1 MEKEYVGTIVFNQEG
16 ITIKHEQTTGK
27 GILLFILKLYED
39 LLENFVETEKKD
51 VPSVRKIIEISEC
64 CKEQINHDL
73 KLQLDE
79 RVIISEIENENIN
92 GKWVVINKVKY
103 IGQFGKA
110 ELLYLMNQYI
120 HYLSNQSGSDF
131 NEIVDVLEQIQKTK
145 EFKEEL

>member
-1 MEKEYVGTIVFNQEG
+1 MEKEYVGTIVFNQKG
-16 ITIKHEQTTGK
+16 VTIKHEQTTGK

-39 LLENFVETEKKD
+39 LLENFVEIEKKD
-51 VPSVRKIIEISEC
+51 IPSVTEIIEISEC

-73 KLQLDE
+73 KLQSNE

-110 ELLYLMNQYI
+110 ELLYLINQYI
-120 HYLSNQSGSDF
+120 HYLSSQTDKDF

>member
-1 MEKEYVGTIVFNQEG
+1 MEKEYVGTIVFNQKG
-16 ITIKHEQTTGK
+16 VTIKHEQTTGK

-39 LLENFVETEKKD
+39 LLENFVEIEKKD
-51 VPSVRKIIEISEC
+51 IPSVTEIIEISEC

-73 KLQLDE
+73 KLQSNE

-110 ELLYLMNQYI
+110 ELLYLINKYI
-120 HYLSNQSGSDF
+120 HYLLSQTDKDF

>member
-120 HYLSNQSGSDF
+120 HYLSNQTGSDF

>member
-39 LLENFVETEKKD
+39 LLENFVETEKKEI
-51 VPSVRKIIEISEC
+51 PSVREIIEISEC

-110 ELLYLMNQYI
+110 ESLYLMNQYI
-120 HYLSNQSGSDF
+120 HYLSNQTGTDF
-131 NEIVDVLEQIQKTK
+131 NEIIDVLEQIQKTK
-145 EFKEEL
+145 EFTEEL

>member
-39 LLENFVETEKKD
+39 LLENFVETEKKEI
-51 VPSVRKIIEISEC
+51 PSVREIIEISEC

-79 RVIISEIENENIN
+79 RVIISENIN

-110 ELLYLMNQYI
+110 ELLYLINQYI
-120 HYLSNQSGSDF
+120 HYLSNQTGTDF
-131 NEIVDVLEQIQKTK
+131 NEIIDVLEQIQKTK
-145 EFKEEL
+145 ECTEEL

>member
-1 MEKEYVGTIVFNQEG
+1 M
-16 ITIKHEQTTGK
+16 
-27 GILLFILKLYED
+27 
-39 LLENFVETEKKD
+39 
-51 VPSVRKIIEISEC
+51 
-64 CKEQINHDL
+64 
-73 KLQLDE
+73 KLQPDE

-110 ELLYLMNQYI
+110 ELLYLINQYI
-120 HYLSNQSGSDF
+120 HYLSNQTSTDF

>member
-51 VPSVRKIIEISEC
+51 VPSVRKINEISEC

-73 KLQLDE
+73 KLQEDE
-79 RVIISEIENENIN
+79 RIIISEIENENIN

-110 ELLYLMNQYI
+110 ELLYLINQYI
-120 HYLSNQSGSDF
+120 HFLSSQTDKNF

>member
-16 ITIKHEQTTGK
+16 VTIKHEQTTGK

-39 LLENFVETEKKD
+39 LLENFVEIEKKD
-51 VPSVRKIIEISEC
+51 IPSVREIIEISEC

-110 ELLYLMNQYI
+110 ELLYLINQYI
-120 HYLSNQSGSDF
+120 HYLSSQTDKDF

>member
-1 MEKEYVGTIVFNQEG
+1 MEKEYVGTIVFNQKG

-39 LLENFVETEKKD
+39 LLENFVETEKKEI
-51 VPSVRKIIEISEC
+51 PSIAEIIEISEC

-73 KLQLDE
+73 KLQSNE

>member
-39 LLENFVETEKKD
+39 LLENFVETEKKEI
-51 VPSVRKIIEISEC
+51 PSITEIIEISEC

-73 KLQLDE
+73 KLQPDE

-110 ELLYLMNQYI
+110 ELLYLINQYI
-120 HYLSNQSGSDF
+120 HFLSSQTDKNF

>member
-39 LLENFVETEKKD
+39 LLENFVETEKKEIL
-51 VPSVRKIIEISEC
+51 SVREIIEISEC
-64 CKEQINHDL
+64 CKKQINHDL

-110 ELLYLMNQYI
+110 ELLYLINQYI

>member
-16 ITIKHEQTTGK
+16 ITSKHEQTTGK

-39 LLENFVETEKKD
+39 LLENFVEIENKD
-51 VPSVRKIIEISEC
+51 IPSVTEIIEISEC

-73 KLQLDE
+73 KLQSGE
-79 RVIISEIENENIN
+79 RVVISEIENENIN

-110 ELLYLMNQYI
+110 ELLYLINQYI
-120 HYLSNQSGSDF
+120 HYLSSQTDKNF

>member
-64 CKEQINHDL
+64 CKEQINHDM

-110 ELLYLMNQYI
+110 ELLYLINQYI
-120 HYLSNQSGSDF
+120 HYLSNQTGTDF
-131 NEIVDVLEQIQKTK
+131 NEIIDVLEQIQKTK
-145 EFKEEL
+145 EFTEEL

>member
-1 MEKEYVGTIVFNQEG
+1 MEKEYVGTIVFNQKG
-16 ITIKHEQTTGK
+16 VTIKHEQTTGK

-39 LLENFVETEKKD
+39 LLENFVEIEKKD
-51 VPSVRKIIEISEC
+51 IPSVTEIIEISEC

-73 KLQLDE
+73 KLQSNE

-110 ELLYLMNQYI
+110 ELLYLINQYI
-120 HYLSNQSGSDF
+120 HFLSSQTDKNF

>member
-1 MEKEYVGTIVFNQEG
+1 MEKEYVGTIVFNQKG
-16 ITIKHEQTTGK
+16 VTIKHEQTTGK

-39 LLENFVETEKKD
+39 LLENFVEIEKKD
-51 VPSVRKIIEISEC
+51 IPSVTEIIEISEC

-73 KLQLDE
+73 KLQSNE

-110 ELLYLMNQYI
+110 ELLYLINQYI
-120 HYLSNQSGSDF
+120 HFLSSQTDKNF

-145 EFKEEL
+145 EFK